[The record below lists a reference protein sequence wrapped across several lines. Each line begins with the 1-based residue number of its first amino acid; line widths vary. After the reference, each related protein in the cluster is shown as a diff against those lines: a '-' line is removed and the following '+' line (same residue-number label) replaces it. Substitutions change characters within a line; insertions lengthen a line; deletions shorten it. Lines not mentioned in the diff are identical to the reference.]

1 MNEEKEYE
9 EESYKSEEE
18 SDDDEFIRLH
28 TENNDD
34 AG

>member
-9 EESYKSEEE
+9 EESYKSEED
-18 SDDDEFIRLH
+18 SVDDDFIRLH
-28 TENNDD
+28 KEDNDD

>member
-9 EESYKSEEE
+9 EESYKPEEE
-18 SDDDEFIRLH
+18 CDDDDFIRLH
-28 TENNDD
+28 KEDNDD